1 MFNNLSL
8 TLNHRLTTNRQQQQL
23 NPQFMLLFSLLFPH
37 VTRVLDSTTSTSFQ
51 SSLEIVPTP
60 SRHHHEPLQRLQH
73 PPNASTASSS
83 SPLQKKPSNSIPLVN
98 NDSTRPH
105 PFERHV
111 DNDILDY
118 RRLHNALATPPRA
131 ASTMTS
137 CCCPIAASSSS
148 TTGTRLH

>member
-23 NPQFMLLFSLLFPH
+23 NSQFMLLFYCLFPH
-37 VTRVLDSTTSTSFQ
+37 VTRVLDSTTPTSFQ
-51 SSLEIVPTP
+51 SSLENVPTP

-83 SPLQKKPSNSIPLVN
+83 SPLQKKHSNSIPLVN
-98 NDSTRPH
+98 NDPTRPH
-105 PFERHV
+105 PFEGPV

-118 RRLHNALATPPRA
+118 RRLHDSLATRPRA
-131 ASTMTS
+131 ASTTTS
-137 CCCPIAASSSS
+137 CCCPIAAPSTP
-148 TTGTRLH
+148 TTGTRRH